1 MTGIENA
8 LANFVISTLNSLGYF
23 GIVLLMAIESACIPL
38 PSEVIMPFSG
48 FLVAQGRFTLWG
60 AAMAGAVGCVVGST
74 VAYVVGA
81 IGGRPLAL
89 RYGRFVLLSSHDID
103 VADNWFRRFGEATV
117 FFTRL
122 MPLVRTFISLPA
134 GIARMPFGRFVIYS
148 FAGSLIWSGFLAYVG
163 MQLGSHWD
171 QLKPLF
177 QRFDVAFAILI
188 VLLIAWYIYRHVRAP
203 RQEHDEP
210 AAASSSR

>member
-8 LANFVISTLNSLGYF
+8 LGNFVISTLSSLGYL

-48 FLVAQGRFTLWG
+48 VLVAQGRFTLWG
-60 AAMAGAVGCVVGST
+60 AALAGAAGCTLGST

-89 RYGRFVLLSSHDID
+89 RYGKFVLLSAHDID
-103 VADNWFRRFGEATV
+103 VADHWFKRFGEATV

-134 GIARMPFGRFVIYS
+134 GVARMPFLRFLAYS
-148 FAGSLIWSGFLAYVG
+148 FVGSLIWSAFLAYVG
-163 MQLGSHWD
+163 MQLGAHWTD
-171 QLKPLF
+171 LGPIFRK
-177 QRFDVAFAILI
+177 FDVLFVIL
-188 VLLIAWYIYRHVRAP
+188 VFLLIAFYVYRHVRPSAQ
-203 RQEHDEP
+203 R
-210 AAASSSR
+210 ATA

>member
-1 MTGIENA
+1 VTGIENA
-8 LANFVISTLNSLGYF
+8 LGNFVISTLSSLGYL

-48 FLVAQGRFTLWG
+48 VLVAQGRFTLWG
-60 AAMAGAVGCVVGST
+60 AALAGAAGCTLGST

-89 RYGRFVLLSSHDID
+89 RYGKFVLLSAHDID
-103 VADNWFRRFGEATV
+103 VADHWFKRFGEVTV

-134 GIARMPFGRFVIYS
+134 GVARMPFLRFLAYS
-148 FAGSLIWSGFLAYVG
+148 FVGSLIWSAFLAYVG
-163 MQLGSHWD
+163 MQLGAHWTD
-171 QLKPLF
+171 LGPIFRK
-177 QRFDVAFAILI
+177 FDVLFVIL
-188 VLLIAWYIYRHVRAP
+188 VFLLIAFYVYRHVRPSAL
-203 RQEHDEP
+203 R
-210 AAASSSR
+210 AKA

>member
-103 VADNWFRRFGEATV
+103 AADNWFRRFGEATV

-171 QLKPLF
+171 RLKPLF

-188 VLLIAWYIYRHVRAP
+188 VLLIAWYIYRHVHAL

>member
-103 VADNWFRRFGEATV
+103 AADNWFRRFGEATV

-188 VLLIAWYIYRHVRAP
+188 VLLIAWYIYRHVRAL

>member
-8 LANFVISTLNSLGYF
+8 LGNFVISTLSSLGYL

-48 FLVAQGRFTLWG
+48 VLVAQGRFTLWG
-60 AAMAGAVGCVVGST
+60 AALAGAAGCTLGST

-89 RYGRFVLLSSHDID
+89 RYGKFVLLSAHDID
-103 VADNWFRRFGEATV
+103 VADHWFKRFGEVTV

-134 GIARMPFGRFVIYS
+134 GVARMPFLRFLAYS
-148 FAGSLIWSGFLAYVG
+148 FVGSLIWSALLAYVG
-163 MQLGSHWD
+163 MQLGAHWED
-171 QLKPLF
+171 LKPIF
-177 QRFDVAFAILI
+177 QKFDVLFVALV
-188 VLLIAWYIYRHVRAP
+188 VLLIAVYIYRHVRPSAQ
-203 RQEHDEP
+203 R
-210 AAASSSR
+210 ATA

>member
-1 MTGIENA
+1 VTGIENA
-8 LANFVISTLNSLGYF
+8 LGNFVISTLSSLGYL

-48 FLVAQGRFTLWG
+48 VLVAQGRFTLWG
-60 AAMAGAVGCVVGST
+60 AALAGAAGCTLGST

-89 RYGRFVLLSSHDID
+89 RYGKFVLLSAHDID
-103 VADNWFRRFGEATV
+103 VADHWFKRFGEVTV

-134 GIARMPFGRFVIYS
+134 GVARMPFLRFLAYS
-148 FAGSLIWSGFLAYVG
+148 FVGSLIWSALLAYVG
-163 MQLGSHWD
+163 MQLGAHWED
-171 QLKPLF
+171 LKPIF
-177 QRFDVAFAILI
+177 QKFDVLFVALV
-188 VLLIAWYIYRHVRAP
+188 VLLIAVYIYRHVRPSAQ
-203 RQEHDEP
+203 R
-210 AAASSSR
+210 ATA

>member
-188 VLLIAWYIYRHVRAP
+188 VLLIAWYIYRHVRAL